1 MNLHEIIALH
11 VLHVAAALVLV
22 GYTFYAFAAAP
33 ETRKS
38 VLIVTG
44 VAALVMLATGVR
56 LWQDLYHFAFAGWL
70 VVKLVCWLGLSA
82 LAGIGYRRR
91 EKAGLLACF
100 AIIFAVTAVLMVYL
114 QPF

>member
-1 MNLHEIIALH
+1 VNLHELIALH

-22 GYTFYAFAAAP
+22 GYTFYAFAAGP
-33 ETRKS
+33 ETRKA

-56 LWQDLYHFAFAGWL
+56 MWQNYRFVLVGWL

-100 AIIFAVTAVLMVYL
+100 AIIFAVTAVVMVYL
-114 QPF
+114 KPF